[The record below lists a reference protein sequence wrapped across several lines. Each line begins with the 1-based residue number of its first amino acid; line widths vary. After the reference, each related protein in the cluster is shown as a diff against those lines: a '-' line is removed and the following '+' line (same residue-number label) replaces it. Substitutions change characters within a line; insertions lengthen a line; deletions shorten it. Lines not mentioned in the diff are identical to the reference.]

1 MRANA
6 HTGIDRFNQ
15 QIIIDHAAQ
24 DWLRMSMDQVNLLV
38 GVESVGRAAIF
49 EALAYRVMPLLA

>member
-38 GVESVGRAAIF
+38 RI
-49 EALAYRVMPLLA
+49 YYKIMRVSRMIADLEV